1 MVTGIIGRKVG
12 MTQVFAPDGT
22 VIAGHRHQ
30 GGPVRRRAGQDGATD
45 GYEAVQLGL
54 VEERPARVRKPL
66 AGHYKKA
73 GVPPTRVRRE
83 VTVAK
88 GAEPLK
94 AGDQVLVTGVF
105 ANGDRVDVIGISRGK
120 GFQGV
125 MKRHNFRGGAA
136 THGSMF
142 HRAPGSIGASSFPS
156 RVVKGMRAAG
166 RMGGDR
172 VTVRNLKIVAG
183 RRREQPARAC
193 AARFRARRAATSS
206 CARRSR
212 RSRRRAAGREAVEG
226 KCVLGRIVSG
236 SSNAASAGEHAKL
249 AS

>member
-1 MVTGIIGRKVG
+1 MLTGIIGRKVG
-12 MTQVFAPDGT
+12 MTQLFQQDGT
-22 VIAGHRHQ
+22 VTPGTVIKAGPCVVVQ
-30 GGPVRRRAGQDGATD
+30 TKTAQTD

-83 VTVAK
+83 VKVAK
-88 GAEPLK
+88 GAESPK
-94 AGDQVLVTGVF
+94 AGDQVLVNTVF
-105 ANGDRVDVIGISRGK
+105 TNGDRVDVIGVSRGK

-125 MKRHNFRGGAA
+125 VRRHHFRGGAA

-166 RMGGDR
+166 RMGGDQ
-172 VTVRNLKIVAG
+172 VTTRNLRVVAVDAENNLLIVHG
-183 RRREQPARAC
+183 
-193 AARFRARRAATSS
+193 
-206 CARRSR
+206 
-212 RSRRRAAGREAVEG
+212 AVPGAPGNYVVVRKAIAKKPEPQKQAEKPG
-226 KCVLGRIVSG
+226 KTTV
-236 SSNAASAGEHAKL
+236 AKKGKK
-249 AS
+249 